1 MFCLN
6 CGNAR
11 VCLYVCCS
19 TKKFYLFCFHT
30 FSSCSLTCVVGGG
43 GEFVSLCVFVVGG
56 NMLKNVV
63 VAVVT
68 LLITLTLRFLLCY
81 VYV

>member
-1 MFCLN
+1 M
-6 CGNAR
+6 
-11 VCLYVCCS
+11 V
-19 TKKFYLFCFHT
+19 
-30 FSSCSLTCVVGGG
+30 SL
-43 GEFVSLCVFVVGG
+43 SLCVFVLGG
-56 NMLKNVV
+56 NMLKNVVV